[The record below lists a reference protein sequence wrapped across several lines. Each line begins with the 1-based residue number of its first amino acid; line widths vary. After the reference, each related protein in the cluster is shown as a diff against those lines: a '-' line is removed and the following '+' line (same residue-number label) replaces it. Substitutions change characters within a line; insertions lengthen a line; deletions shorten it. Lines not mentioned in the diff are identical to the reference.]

1 MCTPAQ
7 QVLLIMAEELG
18 KFLPMV
24 GGPAHAHV
32 LLTPLEA
39 LSMVEETVVR
49 DKAVESINIV
59 AAELPE
65 SSVAEHLIPL
75 VQVGAGCCRWESEKC
90 SHAAHTRRASHWC
103 RRAPPEGD

>member
-1 MCTPAQ
+1 
-7 QVLLIMAEELG
+7 MAEELG
-18 KFLPMV
+18 KFIPMV

-49 DKAVESINIV
+49 DKAVESINLV

-75 VQVGAGCCRWESEKC
+75 VQV
-90 SHAAHTRRASHWC
+90 
-103 RRAPPEGD
+103 